1 MKRSGFIGG
10 ALALSA
16 LAIAACNGSGD
27 DTSSPT
33 PPKIDAGPQ
42 VDGSLSDDA
51 GLDASLPVESGN
63 DAGVVTEA
71 SAEGG
76 PLDGGDAGGPSYAL
90 FVGTDFTNAE
100 LAVVGLHPD
109 TVAGQLP
116 LADQDSVPSAS
127 GGTGFVLERGIGKV

>member
-27 DTSSPT
+27 DTTSPI
-33 PPKIDAGPQ
+33 PPKVDAGPQ

-63 DAGVVTEA
+63 DAGVGTEA
-71 SAEGG
+71 SGQLDTGG

-100 LAVVGLHPD
+100 
-109 TVAGQLP
+109 
-116 LADQDSVPSAS
+116 
-127 GGTGFVLERGIGKV
+127 